1 VWNLSSS
8 SSRSDSQKS
17 FGSRVSGR
25 EFAKAFSDQLET
37 RNSKLE
43 TVQIVQRIW
52 PRLIDLLEWWSVL
65 LLVLMVV
72 LVALGVFFRYVLSSS
87 LAWYDE
93 FASYLLVWLTF
104 YGAVAASY
112 RRRHIG
118 FEVVVNRLMPST
130 RRMLGIVA
138 ELFVLGFQVVL
149 FYYGWTLMQKM
160 GDDTAISLPWIKMG
174 WVYSVLPIAGGL
186 MLLIS
191 LERLLHLLFGSGTEK
206 GVEATWSG
214 SSSE

>member
-1 VWNLSSS
+1 VKAIQRL
-8 SSRSDSQKS
+8 
-17 FGSRVSGR
+17 FSRVI
-25 EFAKAFSDQLET
+25 
-37 RNSKLE
+37 
-43 TVQIVQRIW
+43 TV
-52 PRLIDLLEWWSVL
+52 LEWWAVL
-65 LLVLMVV
+65 LLVMMVV
-72 LVALGVFFRYVLSSS
+72 LVSLGVFFRYVLDAS

-118 FEVVVNRLMPST
+118 FDVVVNRFMPGT
-130 RRMLGIVA
+130 RRLVEIVA
-138 ELFVLGFQVVL
+138 ELFVSGFQFVL
-149 FYYGWTLMQKM
+149 LYYGWALMQKM
-160 GDDTAISLPWIKMG
+160 GDETAISLPWVKMG

-191 LERLLHLLFGSGTEK
+191 LDRLFHLLFGSGTEK
-206 GVEATWSG
+206 GSQAAWSG